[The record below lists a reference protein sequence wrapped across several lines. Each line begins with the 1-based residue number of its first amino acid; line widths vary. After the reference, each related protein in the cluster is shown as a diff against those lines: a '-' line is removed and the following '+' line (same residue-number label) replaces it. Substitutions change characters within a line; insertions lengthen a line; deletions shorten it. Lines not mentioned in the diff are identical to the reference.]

1 MNKVVLLVVLFLQT
15 ILLAGCGVAGE
26 VGYSPPII
34 PVRISINTRGEIN
47 IGLSHEFCTPIGTF
61 DLGIGGT
68 VYSLRNQYDNRV
80 LIVRVDNQAVV
91 YELAAGQEFRI
102 EFDDDNTLYKKVALE
117 YESDGDIVLEL
128 ESVQGTSDNTDL
140 GDSSPVDADS
150 PSSNNTSSCP
160 GAPPQRVVVG
170 EKAYVC
176 TQSDRLI
183 VRNDA
188 GKSNSEIARIYPGTE
203 LLILKGP
210 KCSDDWSWWRVRTDD
225 GLVGW
230 VAEGGDG
237 IDPYFI
243 CPMQ

>member
-1 MNKVVLLVVLFLQT
+1 MNKGILLAVLFLQA
-15 ILLAGCGVAGE
+15 ILSAGCGAVGE

-34 PVRISINTRGEIN
+34 PVRISINTMGEIN
-47 IGLSHEFCTPIGTF
+47 VGLSHEFCTPIGTF
-61 DLGIGGT
+61 DLSLGGT

-91 YELAAGQEFRI
+91 YELVAGQEFRV
-102 EFDDDNTLYKKVALE
+102 EFDDNNTLYKKVALE

-128 ESVQGTSDNTDL
+128 ESVQGAGENADMSGSSA
-140 GDSSPVDADS
+140 GDGSS
-150 PSSNNTSSCP
+150 SSNNTSSCP

-183 VRNDA
+183 VRSGA
-188 GKSNSEIARIYPGTE
+188 GKDSTEIERIYPGAE

-210 KCSDDWSWWRVRTDD
+210 KCADSWSWWRVRTED
-225 GLVGW
+225 GLIGW

-237 IDPYFI
+237 VDPYFI